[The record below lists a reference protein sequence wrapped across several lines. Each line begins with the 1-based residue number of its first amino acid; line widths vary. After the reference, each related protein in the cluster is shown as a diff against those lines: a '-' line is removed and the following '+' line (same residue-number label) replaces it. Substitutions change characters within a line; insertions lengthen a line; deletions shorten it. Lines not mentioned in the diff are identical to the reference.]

1 MEPFDAQ
8 PTPPRRGRRD
18 NGLGADRYVP
28 LLDVDPRVGEHLLDV
43 LRLAGVPAY
52 LEPAMDID
60 SYTRATS
67 IPSPPTDRLW
77 VDTQRRDTARDIV
90 TAETSAPIRPGRAGE
105 TPPPDPGAREET
117 PSHGL
122 SDLDEELAWREIVSR
137 YDRDYPADPALGG
150 LPPWPASED
159 MDLAATAPVEDP
171 PAAEQPR
178 APDLPELPER
188 RSGGAHRADRR
199 GERRTGKGDRRADRS
214 GDRRQPASRDD
225 EDPEDHF
232 VPPAPPPVPRLSKQA
247 ILALFLIVGGVLL
260 LLWPDGLGFSE
271 QSGLALGV
279 VCVISAGGLLVLRL
293 RDDRY
298 DGPDDDGAVL

>member
-18 NGLGADRYVP
+18 NGLGAERYVP
-28 LLDVDPRVGEHLLDV
+28 LLDVDPRIGEHLLDV

-67 IPSPPTDRLW
+67 VPSPPTDRLW

-90 TAETSAPIRPGRAGE
+90 TAETSAPIHRGRAGE
-105 TPPPDPGAREET
+105 PTEPPAEPGKREET

-137 YDRDYPADPALGG
+137 YDRDYVSDTGIGAV
-150 LPPWPASED
+150 PPWPASED
-159 MDLAATAPVEDP
+159 VDADHAALIEEPVDEEPP
-171 PAAEQPR
+171 PADP
-178 APDLPELPER
+178 PER
-188 RSGGAHRADRR
+188 RQPGAHRADRR
-199 GERRTGKGDRRADRS
+199 SDRGDRRADRS
-214 GDRRQPASRDD
+214 GDRRAPASDRDD
-225 EDPEDHF
+225 DPEEHY

-247 ILALFLIVGGVLL
+247 ILALFLIAAGALL

-279 VCVISAGGLLVLRL
+279 VCLISAGGLLVLRL

>member
-1 MEPFDAQ
+1 
-8 PTPPRRGRRD
+8 
-18 NGLGADRYVP
+18 
-28 LLDVDPRVGEHLLDV
+28 V

-52 LEPAMDID
+52 LEPAMDIA

-90 TAETSAPIRPGRAGE
+90 TAETSAPIHRGRAGE
-105 TPPPDPGAREET
+105 PTEPPAEPGERDET

-122 SDLDEELAWREIVSR
+122 SDVDEELAWREIVSR
-137 YDRDYPADPALGG
+137 YDRDYPTDTAPGG
-150 LPPWPASED
+150 VPPWPASED
-159 MDLAATAPVEDP
+159 VDADHTRTAVEEPVGDEP
-171 PAAEQPR
+171 PADP
-178 APDLPELPER
+178 PER
-188 RSGGAHRADRR
+188 RAPGAHRADRR
-199 GERRTGKGDRRADRS
+199 SERGDRRADRS
-214 GDRRQPASRDD
+214 GDRRAAPDPDD
-225 EDPEDHF
+225 DPDDHF
-232 VPPAPPPVPRLSKQA
+232 VPPTPPPVPRLSKQT
-247 ILALFLIVGGVLL
+247 ILALFLIAAGALL

-279 VCVISAGGLLVLRL
+279 VCLISAGGLLVLRL

>member
-18 NGLGADRYVP
+18 NGLGAERYVP
-28 LLDVDPRVGEHLLDV
+28 LLDVDPRIGEHLLDV

-90 TAETSAPIRPGRAGE
+90 TAETSAPIRPGRAGD
-105 TPPPDPGAREET
+105 PPTDPPTDPAIEPGKREEI

-137 YDRDYPADPALGG
+137 YDRDYMTDSSRGG

-159 MDLAATAPVEDP
+159 MDQPPVVEEPPDATAEP
-171 PAAEQPR
+171 PQ
-178 APDLPELPER
+178 PER
-188 RSGGAHRADRR
+188 RPGGAHRADRR
-199 GERRTGKGDRRADRS
+199 SERGDRRADRS
-214 GDRRQPASRDD
+214 TDRRRAEPTDD
-225 EDPEDHF
+225 DPEDHF
-232 VPPAPPPVPRLSKQA
+232 VPPPLPPVPRLSKQT
-247 ILALFLIVGGVLL
+247 ILALFLIAAGALL

-271 QSGLALGV
+271 QSSLALGV
-279 VCVISAGGLLVLRL
+279 IMLISAGGLLVLRL

>member
-18 NGLGADRYVP
+18 NGLGAERYVP

-90 TAETSAPIRPGRAGE
+90 TAETSAPIRPGAPGEPSDPPLPAG
-105 TPPPDPGAREET
+105 AHEET

-137 YDRDYPADPALGG
+137 YDRDYLGDPNLGG

-159 MDLAATAPVEDP
+159 MDQPVVVEQAEPEPEP
-171 PAAEQPR
+171 PPG
-178 APDLPELPER
+178 LPER

-199 GERRTGKGDRRADRS
+199 SERSDRRADRS
-214 GDRRQPASRDD
+214 GDRRGARDED
-225 EDPEDHF
+225 DPEDHF
-232 VPPAPPPVPRLSKQA
+232 VPPTPPPVPRLSKQT
-247 ILALFLIVGGVLL
+247 ILALFLIAAGALL
-260 LLWPDGLGFSE
+260 LLWPDGLGFSA

-279 VCVISAGGLLVLRL
+279 VCLISAGGLLVLRL

-298 DGPDDDGAVL
+298 DDPDDDGAVL

>member
-105 TPPPDPGAREET
+105 PPTEPVVEPGAREEA

-137 YDRDYPADPALGG
+137 YDRDYPTDPARGG
-150 LPPWPASED
+150 VPPWPASED
-159 MDLAATAPVEDP
+159 MDMDVAAPVADP
-171 PAAEQPR
+171 PKTDPPKTTEP
-178 APDLPELPER
+178 PELPER
-188 RSGGAHRADRR
+188 RPSGAHRADRR
-199 GERRTGKGDRRADRS
+199 TERGDRRADRS
-214 GDRRQPASRDD
+214 GDRRSRTPDQDD
-225 EDPEDHF
+225 DPEDHF
-232 VPPAPPPVPRLSKQA
+232 VPPAPPPVPRLSKQS
-247 ILALFLIVGGVLL
+247 ILALFLIAAGALL

-279 VCVISAGGLLVLRL
+279 VCLISAGGLLVLRL